1 VHGDLTDP
9 GAPSSP
15 DVDPLQA
22 AIEELAG
29 EHAIKATIHDRVI
42 RLTDEVSGSPHHL
55 CLEALGVAAAATPV
69 AATAHGPAGAVAAVW
84 SAPDLYIARWTP
96 GNRWVAAYRFPPRG
110 KPDDY
115 LREESGIPSRFGKGN
130 WYKDVPEEVEEAFL
144 TVGLLL
150 DEPPFPVAD
159 PPPPRPIA
167 EPVAKRASSR
177 STTPRAPAAPRAP
190 RKRAA
195 APVKKAAP
203 PTTRTCPMCNLQK
216 HLSQFI
222 PDSDYCVDCR

>member
-1 VHGDLTDP
+1 
-9 GAPSSP
+9 
-15 DVDPLQA
+15 VDPLQA
-22 AIEELAG
+22 ALEELAA

-42 RLTDEVSGSPHHL
+42 RLTDPVTGSPHHL
-55 CLEALGVAAAATPV
+55 CLEALGVAAAASPV

-96 GNRWVAAYRFPPRG
+96 GNRWVAGYRFPARG

-115 LREESGIPSRFGKGN
+115 LREESGIPSRFGRGS

-150 DEPPFPVAD
+150 DEPPFPVAA
-159 PPPPRPIA
+159 PPPRPA
-167 EPVAKRASSR
+167 PAPAAPRRASTRASSAA
-177 STTPRAPAAPRAP
+177 SPAAPRAP

-203 PTTRTCPMCNLQK
+203 PSTRTCPMCNLQK
-216 HLSQFI
+216 HVSQFI
-222 PDSDYCVDCR
+222 AESEYCVDCR

>member
-9 GAPSSP
+9 GVPPSP
-15 DVDPLQA
+15 GVDPLQA
-22 AIEELAG
+22 ALEELAA
-29 EHAIKATIHDRVI
+29 EHGIKATIHDRVI
-42 RLTDEVSGSPHHL
+42 RLTEEVSGSPHHL

-159 PPPPRPIA
+159 PPPRAIA
-167 EPVAKRASSR
+167 EPVAKRTSAR

-203 PTTRTCPMCNLQK
+203 PSTRTCPMCNLQK
-216 HLSQFI
+216 HVSQFI